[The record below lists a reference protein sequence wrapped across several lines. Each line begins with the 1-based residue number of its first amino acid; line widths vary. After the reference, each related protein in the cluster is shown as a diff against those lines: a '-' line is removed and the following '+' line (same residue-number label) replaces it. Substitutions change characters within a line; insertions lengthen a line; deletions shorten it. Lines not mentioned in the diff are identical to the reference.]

1 MKKIVFA
8 TNNRHKSEEVKAILA
23 EKAEIFCLADIGCN
37 DDIPETGSTLEENAI
52 LKARYIYE
60 KYNIPCFADDTGL
73 EIDALNGRPGVYSA
87 RYAGEP
93 SNSAMNMQKVQLEM
107 EGITNREAQ
116 FRTVIAYIENGEI
129 QLFEGTVKGAI
140 GVKPEG
146 NGGFGYDPLFIP
158 EGYDMSFASLSP
170 EVKNTI
176 SHRAIA
182 MGKFTAYFQNTSEK
196 QS

>member
-116 FRTVIAYIENGEI
+116 FRTVIAYIENGDI
-129 QLFEGTVKGAI
+129 QLFEGIVKGAI

>member
-116 FRTVIAYIENGEI
+116 FRTVIAYIENGDI
-129 QLFEGTVKGAI
+129 QLFEGIVKGAI

-182 MGKFTAYFQNTSEK
+182 MGKFTAYFQNASEK

>member
-23 EKAEIFCLADIGCN
+23 EKAEIVCLADIGCN

-116 FRTVIAYIENGEI
+116 FRTVIAYIENGDI
-129 QLFEGTVKGAI
+129 QLFEGIVKGAI